1 MDDETVEGV
10 IELKDV
16 HFTYP
21 CRDDVKVL
29 KGMSLKVD
37 PREKRVVAICGT
49 SGCGKSST
57 IGMIERF
64 YDPDQGTVLF
74 NGRDIRELDPR
85 WYHQQIGI
93 VQQEPVLF
101 SGTILENIL
110 FGLEIEGK
118 SEKEIK
124 TLVDEATK
132 QSNAYDFIHD
142 KEKFPLCYNTIVG
155 ERGAKLSGG

>member
-1 MDDETVEGV
+1 MTGAADKIMSLILLKPAVNSSGGDTIDNETAEGV

-37 PREKRVVAICGT
+37 PRENRVVAICGT

-57 IGMIERF
+57 IAIIERF

-74 NGRDIRELDPR
+74 NGKDVRELDPR
-85 WYHQQIGI
+85 WYH
-93 VQQEPVLF
+93 
-101 SGTILENIL
+101 T
-110 FGLEIEGK
+110 
-118 SEKEIK
+118 
-124 TLVDEATK
+124 
-132 QSNAYDFIHD
+132 
-142 KEKFPLCYNTIVG
+142 
-155 ERGAKLSGG
+155 